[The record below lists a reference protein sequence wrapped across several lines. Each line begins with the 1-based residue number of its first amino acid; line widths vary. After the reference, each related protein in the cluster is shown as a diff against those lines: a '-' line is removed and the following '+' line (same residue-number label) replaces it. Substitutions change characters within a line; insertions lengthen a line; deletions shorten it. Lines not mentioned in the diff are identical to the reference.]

1 MRKPCTIIQRW
12 AKFGAVGATGILVQA
27 VVLAF
32 FLQVV
37 GLHYLAA
44 TALAVEASVLHNFIW
59 HRKWTWA
66 DRPQSRAALMLL
78 RFNLTS
84 GAISLAGNLVL
95 MFIFVGQVKLN
106 AFGANLITIAICSLI
121 NFTLS
126 DRFVFV

>member
-1 MRKPCTIIQRW
+1 MQKGKTVIQRW

-27 VVLAF
+27 VMLI
-32 FLQVV
+32 FLLRVV

-44 TALAVEASVLHNFIW
+44 TALAVEVSVLHNFVW

-66 DRPQSRAALMLL
+66 DRPQSCAALMLL
-78 RFNLTS
+78 KFNLTS
-84 GAISLAGNLVL
+84 GAMSLVGNLVL
-95 MFIFVGQVKLN
+95 MFVFVDQVKIN
-106 AFGANLITIAICSLI
+106 AYAANLITIAICSLI

>member
-27 VVLAF
+27 SMLAF
-32 FLQVV
+32 LLHVV

-44 TALAVEASVLHNFIW
+44 TAFAVEASVLHNFVW

-66 DRPQSRAALMLL
+66 DRPQTRASLMLL

-84 GAISLAGNLVL
+84 GAASLAGNLLL
-95 MFIFVGQVKLN
+95 MFIFVGQARLN
-106 AFGANLITIAICSLI
+106 AFGANLITIAICSLV